1 MLDLDNVLSSIHLE
15 SLENNTN
22 NNNDD
27 DDDDDDN
34 DNDNNN
40 KTIQLTLVKSTIQPT
55 KRESRRAAHVLAETT
70 MCKKYNNNNFLAP
83 DDSRIPRKFQ

>member
-1 MLDLDNVLSSIHLE
+1 MLSSIHLE

-22 NNNDD
+22 SNNDD
-27 DDDDDDN
+27 DDDNDDDDN
-34 DNDNNN
+34 DNDNDNN
-40 KTIQLTLVKSTIQPT
+40 KTVQLVKSTIQPT

-83 DDSRIPRKFQ
+83 NASRIPVIPMT

>member
-27 DDDDDDN
+27 DDDN
-34 DNDNNN
+34 DNDNN
-40 KTIQLTLVKSTIQPT
+40 KTVQLVKSTIQPT
-55 KRESRRAAHVLAETT
+55 KRESRRAAHVHAETT
-70 MCKKYNNNNFLAP
+70 MCKKYNNSNFLAP
-83 DDSRIPRKFQ
+83 DESRIPRSP